1 LNFLLISSFLSPNKR
16 SELTLKSPPQSLVEL
31 IIRIRTIIS
40 ASIPGTR
47 AGGKHTSLFLVD
59 VAIHQLS
66 DFTNGEKLTSL
77 YSLIAFSLIS
87 ATLSVGTSG
96 LASSDGT
103 VDVDAARTEI
113 GEPRAVNEVDRSAV
127 NGVIE
132 RRISMIYL
140 SIDSYKR

>member
-1 LNFLLISSFLSPNKR
+1 MNFLLISSFISYKKW

-66 DFTNGEKLTSL
+66 DLKKGEKLTSL
-77 YSLIAFSLIS
+77 YSLMAFSLIS

-103 VDVDAARTEI
+103 VDVDAALIEI
-113 GEPRAVNEVDRSAV
+113 ADIRVVLVVDRSAV

-140 SIDSYKR
+140 